1 MAFSNRIVMKI
12 TGNLIPFP
20 PGLNWKMTEKIE
32 MFSFFLNWKQNKIH
46 YQTGAWNLVCVYIL
60 VQTALNLESWL

>member
-32 MFSFFLNWKQNKIH
+32 MFSFFLN
-46 YQTGAWNLVCVYIL
+46 
-60 VQTALNLESWL
+60 